1 LNNNIITDYPLWF
14 ILFCLLLGLAYAF
27 GFYYRE
33 KHNEFSQ
40 TLKIILGVFR
50 AVSISIIAFLLLNP
64 LIRSVSKFVE
74 KPVIIF
80 AQDNSESIIRSTDS
94 AYFSDQYSTDIQEL
108 LENLESD
115 YQVKKYT
122 FGNDV
127 KESGEFDFSDVY
139 TDFSQLFD
147 ELYNRY
153 SYRNVGALILASDGI
168 YNRGFNP
175 AYSTINNNFPIYT
188 IALGDTAIRKDIILS
203 KVNYN
208 RLAYLNNEFPVEIE
222 VNGRLCKGLST
233 EVMISKGN
241 NTVFRKEITFKTN
254 HDFITLKTHIKADEI
269 GLQRYT
275 VSVIPKKD
283 EVSNVNNSKD
293 IFIDILEGKTKVL
306 LLANSPHPD
315 VSALKQS
322 IKNNINYELETFVV
336 SDFNK
341 NLKGFNLVILHG
353 LPSLKNN
360 IANLLDEI
368 KKENIPVLYLV
379 NKQTYVRLFNEQNPG
394 VNLSTQNVIYNES
407 QPLLNKD
414 FTLFSLLKES
424 SLRLEN
430 FPPVISP
437 YGNIQLQP
445 TSVVFFTQKIGAVNT
460 LEPLIVF
467 NQMPDAKSGVIL
479 GEGIWRWRMSDF
491 ANHENFNAFDDIINR
506 TVQFLSLKIDK
517 SLFRIFH
524 KTNFEEGENIEFE
537 AELYDDIYEL
547 INDPEINI
555 TISGSDGAN
564 YPFYFS
570 RSAHS
575 YFLDAGNL
583 PPDNYKYNAKVQSGD
598 KLLAESGEFTVSSLG
613 IENINTVAN
622 HNMLYKLSQEKGGEM
637 YYPGQLDQLS
647 ENIKNREDIVSISY
661 STKKFTEIISLPWLL
676 SIILLLLSI
685 EWFLRKRA
693 GGY

>member
-1 LNNNIITDYPLWF
+1 
-14 ILFCLLLGLAYAF
+14 LLGLAYAF
-27 GFYYRE
+27 GFYYHDKR
-33 KHNEFSQ
+33 NEFSRS
-40 TLKIILGVFR
+40 LKIILGIFR
-50 AVSISIIAFLLLNP
+50 AVIISIIAFLLLNP
-64 LIRSVSKFVE
+64 LIRSVSRFVE

-80 AQDNSESIIRSTDS
+80 AQDNSESIIRGADS
-94 AYFSDQYSTDIQEL
+94 VYFLNQYNIEIQKL
-108 LENLESD
+108 LENLETD
-115 YQVKKYT
+115 YQVKRYT

-127 KESGEFDFSDVY
+127 KETGEFDFSDVY

-153 SYRNVGALILASDGI
+153 SYRNVGALIIASDGI

-175 AYSTINNNFPIYT
+175 AYSTMESNFPIYT
-188 IALGDTAIRKDIILS
+188 IAIGDTAIRKDIIVS

-222 VNGRLCKGLST
+222 VNGRLCKGLTT
-233 EVMISKGN
+233 EVLISKDN
-241 NTVFRKEITFKTN
+241 NTIYRKEITFKTN
-254 HDFITLKTHIKADEI
+254 NDFVIIKTHIKAEET

-275 VSVIPKKD
+275 VNVSPKKD
-283 EVSNVNNSKD
+283 EVSTVNNTKD
-293 IFIDILEGKTKVL
+293 VFIDILEGKTKVL
-306 LLANSPHPD
+306 LLANAPHPD

-322 IKNNINYELETFVV
+322 IQNNINYELETYVV
-336 SDFNK
+336 SDFEK
-341 NLKGFNLVILHG
+341 NLKEFNLVILHG

-360 IANLLDEI
+360 ITNLLDEI
-368 KKENIPVLYLV
+368 QKENIPVLYLV
-379 NKQTYVRLFNEQNPG
+379 NQQTYVRLFNEQNAG

-414 FTLFSLLKES
+414 FTLFSLLDES
-424 SLRLEN
+424 SLRFEN
-430 FPPVISP
+430 FPPLISP

-445 TSVVFFTQKIGAVNT
+445 TAVILLNQKIGSVNT
-460 LEPLIVF
+460 MEPLIVF
-467 NQMPDAKSGVIL
+467 NQMPDSKSGVIL
-479 GEGIWRWRMSDF
+479 GEGIWRWRMSDY
-491 ANHENFNAFDDIINR
+491 ASYENFNAFDDLINR

-555 TISGSDGAN
+555 TITGSDGTN

-570 RSAHS
+570 RTVYS
-575 YFLDAGNL
+575 YFLDAGSL
-583 PPDNYKYNAKVQSGD
+583 PPDSYSYKAKVQSGD
-598 KLLAESGEFTVSSLG
+598 KLLIESGEFTVSSVG
-613 IENINTVAN
+613 IENINTIAN
-622 HNMLYKLSQEKGGEM
+622 HNMLFKLSKEKGGEM
-637 YYPGQLDQLS
+637 YFPGQLDQLS
-647 ENIKNREDIVSISY
+647 EKIKNREDIVSISY
-661 STKKFTEIISLPWLL
+661 VTKKFTEIISLPWIL
-676 SIILLLLSI
+676 SIILLLLSV